1 MPQTVTTSAA
11 RRHLGLPEGK
21 KTQAK
26 ADLRNPEIEPDW
38 RAIVGSALQRA
49 IELLGWSSKVA
60 AGKVGVD
67 DGQFGRWLS
76 GSERA
81 QFDRIWKVEEL
92 RQPLVIAMAER
103 AGLGVRVRT
112 VVTLQQRL
120 GGNRP

>member
-1 MPQTVTTSAA
+1 MASTVSSSSS
-11 RRHLGLPEGK
+11 RRHLDLPEGK
-21 KTQAK
+21 RSQAK
-26 ADLRNPEIEPDW
+26 AHLRSPEIEPDW
-38 RAIVGSALQRA
+38 RGIVGSALQRA

-60 AGKVGVD
+60 AGKVGID

-81 QFDRIWKVEEL
+81 QLDRLWKVEEL

-112 VVTLQQRL
+112 VVTLKQRL
-120 GGNRP
+120 GGHRS